1 MTCALLGGG
10 KLPSP
15 SGRHKYEVV
24 IPCAEGR
31 GLCVC
36 LVVWVRHPVLGAA
49 GNWAMLG
56 LVYRWKPSW
65 EFLLFN
71 TSWGLEF
78 CGSQGSWT

>member
-15 SGRHKYEVV
+15 SGRHQYEVV

-36 LVVWVRHPVLGAA
+36 LVVWVRHPALGSASS
-49 GNWAMLG
+49 WVILC
-56 LVYRWKPSW
+56 LVYRWKPLW
-65 EFLLFN
+65 EFSLINNSGVVSFRVV
-71 TSWGLEF
+71 
-78 CGSQGSWT
+78 